1 MAEKV
6 VPRGRVWG
14 VGCEFSPGKSLN
26 PTRFL
31 DLFSQPYL
39 EN

>member
-1 MAEKV
+1 MFLET
-6 VPRGRVWG
+6 GCGVWG

-26 PTRFL
+26 PTRFS